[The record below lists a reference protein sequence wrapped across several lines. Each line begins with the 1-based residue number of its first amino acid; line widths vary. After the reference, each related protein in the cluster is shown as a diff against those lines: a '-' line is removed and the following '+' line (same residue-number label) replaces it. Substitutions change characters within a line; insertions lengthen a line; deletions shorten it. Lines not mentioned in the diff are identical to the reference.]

1 MEHARN
7 LLKHTDMSIAQ
18 ISEQAG
24 YSDLLYFSK
33 RFKSFWGVPPS
44 RYRVSGPSDETG
56 QREE

>member
-1 MEHARN
+1 MPGT
-7 LLKHTDMSIAQ
+7 LKHTDMSIAQ

-24 YSDLLYFSK
+24 YSDLFYFSK